1 VKRKTDTGDLYIRF
15 QIKLP
20 ATTSDELDAAVT
32 TLESAMTG
40 DVRADVHF

>member
-1 VKRKTDTGDLYIRF
+1 VKRKAEQGDLYIRF

-20 ATTSDELDAAVT
+20 VSESEEIEAAVNALDAAMV
-32 TLESAMTG
+32 G